1 LEKYFKIILDA
12 GSLNT
17 GTHGYII
24 LTLDQHIFVIQLSD
38 RVYNV
43 TFPAYALYSLRLRL
57 REYRVF
63 LDVPFRTSDIL
74 CSMTS
79 NICHVIFYVLRCLIK
94 ENPVQYF

>member
-1 LEKYFKIILDA
+1 MNWDYVRVKKNKRKIKINKQKGNKQKKLNKKIFQKILYD
-12 GSLNT
+12 
-17 GTHGYII
+17 
-24 LTLDQHIFVIQLSD
+24 
-38 RVYNV
+38 
-43 TFPAYALYSLRLRL
+43 TFS
-57 REYRVF
+57 VF